1 MKKAM
6 VFALA
11 LSGLIYV
18 LVGSSEDRS
27 TPPDTAG
34 DADLI
39 ADRLW
44 VDSKPERYT
53 DYVNALVVIEDVP
66 LGLFQKA
73 SAYHMVLEVFE
84 YKRAGNR
91 VALEFPQSN
100 TKRRFRY
107 TITSC
112 DDLPPFDLCLTVSEN
127 PWGGPKRYYS
137 TRDGNAATPELG
149 ALESRIRARLD
160 RAAAR

>member
-6 VFALA
+6 VLALA
-11 LSGLIYV
+11 LAGLVV
-18 LVGSSEDRS
+18 LFRGGGEEAAAPATS
-27 TPPDTAG
+27 G

-66 LGLFQKA
+66 IGLFQKA

-84 YKRAGNR
+84 YKRAGNK
-91 VALEFPQSN
+91 VALEFPQSGK
-100 TKRRFRY
+100 KRSFRY
-107 TITSC
+107 TVTRC
-112 DDLPPFDLCLTVSEN
+112 DDLPPFDLCLTVNEN
-127 PWGGPKRYYS
+127 PWGGPRRYYS
-137 TRDGNAATPELG
+137 TRDGNAAGPELEQ
-149 ALESRIRARLD
+149 LESRIRAHLE
-160 RAAAR
+160 AASR